1 MLKTI
6 YNTINKCVCLGWV
19 RFLNSSSQKS
29 ALNLPLFHR
38 IANIK
43 PAADVKPGKHTH
55 MINILVISGSTR
67 SGRLSINAAEHVANY
82 INSEYGAQADL
93 LDLAKYRLPV
103 FDDNNKRHES
113 LKTDLETIRNK
124 MLASDGI
131 VVVSPEYNGGMAGSL
146 KNTLDYFRK
155 EYEWRPFG
163 AVSVSIG
170 TLGGQNAMNQ
180 LTHFASYVQACL
192 MPNRL
197 LVSEINKIDDDGG
210 ASERF
215 HHDAKAFSHDM
226 VRFSKA
232 ISESGLRND

>member
-1 MLKTI
+1 
-6 YNTINKCVCLGWV
+6 
-19 RFLNSSSQKS
+19 
-29 ALNLPLFHR
+29 
-38 IANIK
+38 
-43 PAADVKPGKHTH
+43 

-67 SGRLSINAAEHVANY
+67 SGRLSVKAAEYVTEY
-82 INSEYGAQADL
+82 INSEYGAKAEL

-103 FDDNNKRHES
+103 FDDGDKRHES
-113 LKTDLETIRNK
+113 LKTDLAFIREK
-124 MLASDGI
+124 LLASDGI

-197 LVSEINKIDDDGG
+197 LVSQINKIDEDGP
-210 ASERF
+210 AAKLF
-215 HHDAKAFSHDM
+215 HDNAKAFSADM

-232 ISESGLRND
+232 ITEAGLRD

>member
-1 MLKTI
+1 M
-6 YNTINKCVCLGWV
+6 V
-19 RFLNSSSQKS
+19 
-29 ALNLPLFHR
+29 
-38 IANIK
+38 
-43 PAADVKPGKHTH
+43 
-55 MINILVISGSTR
+55 NILVISGSTR
-67 SGRLSINAAEHVANY
+67 SGRQSIKAAEYVTNY
-82 INSEYGAQADL
+82 INDEYGAKAEL

-113 LKTDLETIRNK
+113 LKSDLETIRTK
-124 MLASDGI
+124 MLDSDGI

-163 AVSVSIG
+163 AVSVSVG

-197 LVSEINKIDDDGG
+197 LVSEINKIDDNGS
-210 ASERF
+210 AAERF
-215 HHDAKAFSHDM
+215 HGDAKAFSRDM
-226 VRFSKA
+226 VRFCKA
-232 ISESGLRND
+232 ITDSGLRDNQ